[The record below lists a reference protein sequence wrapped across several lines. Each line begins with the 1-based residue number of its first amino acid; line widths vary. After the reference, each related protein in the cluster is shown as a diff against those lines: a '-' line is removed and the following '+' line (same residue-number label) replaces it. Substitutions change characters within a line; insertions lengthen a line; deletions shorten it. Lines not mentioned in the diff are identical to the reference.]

1 MNLRSFPDAEI
12 AKDHIQHVLDVDAAR
27 QPAKRA
33 GSQPQL
39 LGDQLLLIRLE
50 RASERVDS
58 MLQCST
64 MALARDDDRFTRT
77 QRIAGKGR
85 QGSDEGIHALPGF
98 R

>member
-39 LGDQLLLIRLE
+39 LGDQLLLVRLE